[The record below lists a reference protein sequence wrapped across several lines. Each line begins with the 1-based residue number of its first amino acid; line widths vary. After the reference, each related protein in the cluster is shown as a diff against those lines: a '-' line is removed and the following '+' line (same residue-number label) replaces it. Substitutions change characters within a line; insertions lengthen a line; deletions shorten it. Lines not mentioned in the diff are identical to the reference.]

1 MTHGR
6 DLYRQVRGRLYL
18 IMDQKIT
25 AIKQQKKNRQRVNIY
40 LDGEFAFGLA
50 RIVAAW
56 LQVGQEISDEKIAQL
71 QAEDSQEVAYQR
83 ALRFISYRPRSQS
96 EVQEK
101 LQESNVP
108 QENIDYVLDRLAKSG
123 ILNDESF
130 AQMWVENRSAMRPRG
145 RRALAYEL
153 RQRGV
158 DRKTIDQ
165 AIAAVDEEELAYQAA
180 QKRARKLQGQEW
192 TSFRQ
197 KMFRFLA
204 QRGFMYE
211 LCAQIVP
218 RVWNELHSND
228 NPSDEEVYP

>member
-6 DLYRQVRGRLYL
+6 DLYRQVRGRLFL
-18 IMDQKIT
+18 IMDHKIT

-192 TSFRQ
+192 SSFRQ